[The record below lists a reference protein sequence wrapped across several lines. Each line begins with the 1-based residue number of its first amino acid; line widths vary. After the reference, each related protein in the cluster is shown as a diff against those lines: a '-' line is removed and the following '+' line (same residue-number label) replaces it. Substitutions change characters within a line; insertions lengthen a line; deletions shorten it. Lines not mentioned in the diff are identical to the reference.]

1 LAGDYF
7 VESRRLAQQLLA
19 FGRELS
25 LPDNPLANPPR
36 RKEECEGDDGDEKGI
51 VEMQTKEKKTRAAS
65 NGD

>member
-1 LAGDYF
+1 
-7 VESRRLAQQLLA
+7 LAQQLLA